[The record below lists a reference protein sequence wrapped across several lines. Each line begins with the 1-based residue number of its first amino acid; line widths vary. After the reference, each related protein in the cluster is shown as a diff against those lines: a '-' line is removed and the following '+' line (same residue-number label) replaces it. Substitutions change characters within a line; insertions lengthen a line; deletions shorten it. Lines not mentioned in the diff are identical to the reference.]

1 MFSSDVSLVHRS
13 RLIFINAS
21 ALSRDSVMVAR
32 LAVLISF
39 NWLKLLSLSHD
50 VIGSVK
56 AILSRADRFGYEK
69 LLHSCKA
76 PISVS
81 GTVVEHSFHSL
92 THELYSVVSITAW
105 GKSLSNKSTALAMS
119 SGMPPTFPRRT
130 HSLGT
135 R

>member
-1 MFSSDVSLVHRS
+1 MFSSDVSLVHQS

-21 ALSRDSVMVAR
+21 ALSRDSVIVAR

-56 AILSRADRFGYEK
+56 AILNRTDRFGYEK

-81 GTVVEHSFHSL
+81 GTVVE
-92 THELYSVVSITAW
+92 
-105 GKSLSNKSTALAMS
+105 LSTLSPMNYTQL
-119 SGMPPTFPRRT
+119 
-130 HSLGT
+130 
-135 R
+135 